1 MPHVFIFAFTLLLVT
16 AMELTWPVK
25 GKSFVNREG
34 VECATVALAKE
45 DFVEPSVESFA
56 NFTEEIEDA
65 KGN

>member
-1 MPHVFIFAFTLLLVT
+1 
-16 AMELTWPVK
+16 MELTWPVK